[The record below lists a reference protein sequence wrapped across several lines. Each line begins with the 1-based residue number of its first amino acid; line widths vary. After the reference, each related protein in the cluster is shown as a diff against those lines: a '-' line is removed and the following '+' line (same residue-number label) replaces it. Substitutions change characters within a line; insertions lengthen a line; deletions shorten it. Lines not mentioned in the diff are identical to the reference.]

1 MDMEMETIRLD
12 GAGLCRREEAMALLG
27 EALALP
33 EWWGRNLDALYDCLT
48 GELGRPVQLELSGRE
63 AMEATDF
70 GRLLLR
76 VLEDAAEACAYFD
89 VTFSPEK
96 TVLTDVTKK
105 SASFSQEKRS

>member
-1 MDMEMETIRLD
+1 MEIEIIRLD
-12 GAGLCRREEAMALLG
+12 GAGLCRRKEAMTLLG

-48 GELGRPVQLELSGRE
+48 GELGRPVRLELTGRE

-70 GRLLLR
+70 GRRLLL
-76 VLEDAAEACAYFD
+76 VLEDAAEACACFE

-96 TVLTDVTKK
+96 K
-105 SASFSQEKRS
+105 